1 MTYFN
6 GLAPKLVQDYAV
18 LEGLHRVKH
27 RIDIDIDGWKI
38 EHQAAILQIL
48 LDEATNG
55 RRDEL
60 ASDLFA
66 EAAARDGD
74 LFLNIGDPAL
84 FGQMWV
90 RLVVESL
97 HDEFKQLSYDATMIA
112 KVNDAYDAD
121 MRRKGMSC
129 DSCD

>member
-6 GLAPKLVQDYAV
+6 GLAPKLVADYAV

-27 RIDIDIDGWKI
+27 RIEISIDDWRI

-66 EAAARDGD
+66 EAADKD

-84 FGQMWV
+84 FGRMWV
-90 RLVVESL
+90 RLVAESL